1 MAASSFVFHTPP
13 RARIFRKVPRVTSSV
28 ASSAS
33 TGSKDVVVVG
43 GGIAGLAVSL
53 ALHRLGVSSAILE
66 QGRTLRTGGTS
77 LTLFKNGWRVLD
89 SLGVG
94 DELRQ
99 DFLPIQG

>member
-1 MAASSFVFHTPP
+1 MASSLVFRTPP
-13 RARIFRKVPRVTSSV
+13 LCQFSRKTPRV
-28 ASSAS
+28 ASSLAPSVS
-33 TGSKDVVVVG
+33 TSSKEEVVVVG

-53 ALHRLGVSSAILE
+53 ALHRLGVSSLVLE

>member
-1 MAASSFVFHTPP
+1 M
-13 RARIFRKVPRVTSSV
+13 
-28 ASSAS
+28 
-33 TGSKDVVVVG
+33 VVG

-53 ALHRLGVSSAILE
+53 ALHRLGVSSLVLE
-66 QGRTLRTGGTS
+66 QGRTLRAGGTS